1 MLGKTY
7 LNLGEKSHNHKKFE
21 ASLRHRGF
29 FPPPLTRT
37 PACRHRTA
45 NIGSGSRELNKG
57 EQVPR
62 PARSSG
68 ARRARTAALAE
79 GACEASQP
87 SRQQRCAGTRLRAER
102 GAGASRGQR
111 NRGRLPGYPSTA
123 SRAAGTQTSH
133 LRGRA
138 AHRPPPHSS
147 SPPRPPSLHPSLP
160 PYGRLFRSRPA
171 PALLLPSSDTAG
183 GRTTPPTCRRGH
195 FSKGPRLRLFK
206 EEMSLRFA
214 RSRVPA
220 LLSVA

>member
-1 MLGKTY
+1 MESHSVLGKTY

-29 FPPPLTRT
+29 FSPPPRT
-37 PACRHRTA
+37 QTSVCGHRSADT
-45 NIGSGSRELNKG
+45 GSRSRELNKG

-87 SRQQRCAGTRLRAER
+87 SRQRRRCAGTRLRVER
-102 GAGASRGQR
+102 GTEGSRGQR
-111 NRGRLPGYPSTA
+111 DRGRLPGHPSTA
-123 SRAAGTQTSH
+123 SRAAGTQTPH

-160 PYGRLFRSRPA
+160 P
-171 PALLLPSSDTAG
+171 
-183 GRTTPPTCRRGH
+183 
-195 FSKGPRLRLFK
+195 
-206 EEMSLRFA
+206 
-214 RSRVPA
+214 
-220 LLSVA
+220 